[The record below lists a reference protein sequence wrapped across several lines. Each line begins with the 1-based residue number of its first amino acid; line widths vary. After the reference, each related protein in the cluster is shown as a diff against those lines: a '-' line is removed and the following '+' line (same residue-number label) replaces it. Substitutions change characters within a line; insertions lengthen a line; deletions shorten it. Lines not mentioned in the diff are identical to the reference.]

1 METTMNYPKRSRE
14 EIVAWYERARQRKA
28 AWQKETEMEL
38 KAIAEEI
45 SRAKESHYFD
55 FAY

>member
-38 KAIAEEI
+38 KVIAEEI

>member
-14 EIVAWYERARQRKA
+14 EIVAWYERARQRKV

-45 SRAKESHYFD
+45 SFS
-55 FAY
+55 